1 MRNSLDFS
9 SWRGLL
15 TTLLGLVVVSL
26 VAVGIRLLVMHS
38 VQQRRE
44 RANRQ
49 INERLKTLIAAYKV
63 LGGSFTGDLSVD
75 PSHLRELRLREGAE
89 AAALAAS
96 DRRRRIRDAV
106 EAALS
111 DVVLLG
117 TEEQVRLAA
126 RAANDMVEGRPVE
139 TAELVVSL
147 RVFIRDVLD
156 LDPIPAHLGIPK
168 QGPVRSKGTAAREGG
183 GAKGGGG
190 GGGGVP
196 AVAEWAP
203 AWACTAM
210 PRTTRPRTRRGSSD
224 AAGAPRVE
232 QRQRNARGGRTAP
245 HRGGAAQGALQ
256 ACASAR
262 RVVSPHG
269 RAARHLLLGRERAR
283 HIRVFFAFEHG
294 LRNVERGQRFVGDR
308 CGHGGGCSGHGAGLS
323 LCGRC
328 GSD

>member
-190 GGGGVP
+190 GGGG
-196 AVAEWAP
+196 AGGGGMGAG
-203 AWACTAM
+203 M
-210 PRTTRPRTRRGSSD
+210 GLHGD
-224 AAGAPRVE
+224 AAHDP
-232 QRQRNARGGRTAP
+232 
-245 HRGGAAQGALQ
+245 AA
-256 ACASAR
+256 
-262 RVVSPHG
+262 H
-269 RAARHLLLGRERAR
+269 
-283 HIRVFFAFEHG
+283 
-294 LRNVERGQRFVGDR
+294 
-308 CGHGGGCSGHGAGLS
+308 
-323 LCGRC
+323 
-328 GSD
+328 